1 MNDKVLNLKI
11 QLLINR
17 QLFFNNDINKELYE
31 KVEANIISK
40 LNKEEL

>member
-17 QLFFNNDINKELYE
+17 QLFFNNEITKELYE